1 MGVEVVWVSLAVI
14 AVGLLLWIAVAAF
27 VFWRVLRSDERKLVK
42 RVAKLAFFDK
52 ISLAGALFRD
62 HRIPWAPRVIA
73 LGLVLYL
80 AMPLDIIPDFIPVLG
95 YLDDIL
101 IVGIGA
107 VLLLRS
113 IPRSIIEEHVGRY
126 EEKRAPSTK
135 APEVG
140 SRG

>member
-1 MGVEVVWVSLAVI
+1 MEVVWVSIAVI
-14 AVGLLLWIAVAAF
+14 GVGLLLWIAVAAF
-27 VFWRVLRSDERKLVK
+27 VFWRILRSDERKLAK
-42 RVAKLAFFDK
+42 RIAKLPFFDK

-62 HRIPWAPRVIA
+62 QRVGLAARLIA

-80 AMPLDIIPDFIPVLG
+80 AMPLDLIPDFIPVLG

-113 IPRSIIEEHVGRY
+113 IPRYIIEEHVGRY
-126 EEKRAPSTK
+126 EDRASAAKT
-135 APEVG
+135 PE
-140 SRG
+140 SARR

>member
-1 MGVEVVWVSLAVI
+1 MEVVWVALAVI
-14 AVGLLLWIAVAAF
+14 GVGLLLWVGVAAF
-27 VFWRVLRSDERKLVK
+27 IFWRILRSDERKLAK
-42 RVAKLAFFDK
+42 RIAKLRFFDK

-62 HRIPWAPRVIA
+62 QRIGLAPRLIA

-80 AMPLDIIPDFIPVLG
+80 AMPLDLIPDFIPVLG

-113 IPRSIIEEHVGRY
+113 IPRHIIEEHMGRY
-126 EEKRAPSTK
+126 EERQGNKPTNLQTKR
-135 APEVG
+135 G
-140 SRG
+140 

>member
-1 MGVEVVWVSLAVI
+1 MEVVWVALAVI
-14 AVGLLLWIAVAAF
+14 AVGLLLWTAVAAF
-27 VFWRVLRSDERKLVK
+27 VFWRVLRSDERKLAK
-42 RVAKLAFFDK
+42 RIATLPFFDK

-62 HRIPWAPRVIA
+62 QRVGLAPRLIA

-80 AMPLDIIPDFIPVLG
+80 AMPLDLIPDFIPVLG

-113 IPRSIIEEHVGRY
+113 MPRHIVEEHVERY
-126 EEKRAPSTK
+126 EQRARDAK
-135 APEVG
+135 EPETA
-140 SRG
+140 RR

>member
-1 MGVEVVWVSLAVI
+1 MEVVWVSIAVI
-14 AVGLLLWIAVAAF
+14 GVGLLLWIAVAAF
-27 VFWRVLRSDERKLVK
+27 VFWRILRSDERKLAK
-42 RVAKLAFFDK
+42 RIAKLPFFDK

-62 HRIPWAPRVIA
+62 QRVGLAARLIA

-80 AMPLDIIPDFIPVLG
+80 AMPLDLIPDFIPVLG

-113 IPRSIIEEHVGRY
+113 IPRHIIEEHVGRY
-126 EEKRAPSTK
+126 EEKQSGEPANLQAK
-135 APEVG
+135 
-140 SRG
+140 RG

>member
-1 MGVEVVWVSLAVI
+1 MEVVWVALAVI
-14 AVGLLLWIAVAAF
+14 GVGLLLWIAVAAF
-27 VFWRVLRSDERKLVK
+27 VFWRVLRSDERKLAQ
-42 RVAKLAFFDK
+42 RIAKLPFFDK

-62 HRIPWAPRVIA
+62 QRIGIAPRAIA

-80 AMPLDIIPDFIPVLG
+80 AMPLDLIPDFIPVLG

-113 IPRSIIEEHVGRY
+113 IPPYIIEEHVGRY
-126 EEKRAPSTK
+126 EEKQSSEPANLQTK
-135 APEVG
+135 QG
-140 SRG
+140 